1 MNDVAVNTVA
11 GIWNKVADAWDSNA
25 EFVERVKAPVTERLL
40 ELVAIRPGDRVLEL
54 GAGPG
59 LLGRRLADLAGP
71 SGHVIVS
78 DVAPGMVDVAAR
90 RLAGDARVHV
100 MPLDATATGLP
111 PGSQD
116 VVVFRMGLMLVDEP
130 STATTEIARVLA
142 PGGRVGVA
150 VWAGLEHN
158 PWLANVGMAAMLNGL
173 VTGGPPVGP
182 GGVFS
187 LGAPDTLR
195 STIEAGGFGDVTVET
210 ADIRVPFAG
219 LDDWFS
225 YVRSMA
231 GPLVDAFAN
240 ASREQLDA
248 VRSTVAQLAEPFA
261 TRDGGY
267 ELPGRANIAVGTR

>member
-1 MNDVAVNTVA
+1 MSDVALNTAA
-11 GIWNKVADAWDSNA
+11 GIWTKVADAWDSNA
-25 EFVERVKAPVTERLL
+25 EFVERMKAPVTDRLL
-40 ELVAIRPGDRVLEL
+40 ELVAIRPGEHVLEL

-59 LLGRRLADLAGP
+59 LLGRRLADLTGANGR
-71 SGHVIVS
+71 VVVS
-78 DVAPGMVDVAAR
+78 DIAPGMVDVAAR
-90 RLAGDARVHV
+90 RLAGDARIDVTQ
-100 MPLDATATGLP
+100 LDATATGLP
-111 PGSQD
+111 PASQD

-130 STATTEIARVLA
+130 SRATTEIARVLA

-187 LGAPDTLR
+187 LGAPDALR
-195 STIEAGGFGDVTVET
+195 SAIEAGGFGDVTVET
-210 ADIRVPFAG
+210 VDIRVPFAG
-219 LDDWFS
+219 LDDWLS

-231 GPLVDAFAN
+231 GPLVDAFAK

-261 TRDGGY
+261 TGDGGY

>member
-1 MNDVAVNTVA
+1 MSDVAVNTAA
-11 GIWNKVADAWDSNA
+11 GIWSKVANAWDDNA
-25 EFVERVKAPVTERLL
+25 DFVERVKAPVTERLL
-40 ELVAIRPGDRVLEL
+40 ELLAIRPGERVLEL

-59 LLGRRLADLAGP
+59 LLGRRLADLAGA
-71 SGHVIVS
+71 SGHVVVS

-90 RLAGDARVHV
+90 RLAGHARIDVTQ
-100 MPLDATATGLP
+100 LDATATGLP
-111 PGSQD
+111 AASQD

-130 STATTEIARVLA
+130 TKATTEIARVLA
-142 PGGRVGVA
+142 PGGRLGVA

-158 PWLANVGMAAMLNGL
+158 PWLANVGMAAMLSGL

-195 STIEAGGFGDVTVET
+195 SAIEAAGFGDVIVET
-210 ADIRVPFAG
+210 ADISVPFAG

-240 ASREQLDA
+240 ATRDQLDA

-261 TRDGGY
+261 TRNGGY
-267 ELPGRANIAVGTR
+267 ELPGRANVAVGTR